1 MGRPVTL
8 IRTHQETRRLR
19 PPRWARRLLG
29 PLWLLGVWYGLSSTG
44 LVDDKT
50 LAAPSKVW
58 SAGWHLT
65 ADGEL
70 QHNVWVSLHR
80 VAWGLAI
87 GVSLGVL
94 LALISGLFRLG
105 EDLIDG
111 PMQIFRGLPILALI
125 PLAIVWW
132 GIGEKPKVALIALG
146 VVFPMYINTFAAIR
160 SVDARLVE
168 SARTLGLGRLGLVR
182 HVILPGA
189 LPGLFTGL
197 RFALAVSW
205 LVLVVS
211 EQINASSGLGYLMM
225 NAQQFLRTDI
235 IVVGL
240 IIYGTLGLLSDLLV
254 RALERKTLQWRS
266 SFSGT

>member
-1 MGRPVTL
+1 VTVLQTRGKHGR
-8 IRTHQETRRLR
+8 IH

-29 PLWLLGVWYGLSSTG
+29 PVWVLGLWVALSATG
-44 LVDDKT
+44 MLNSRT
-50 LAAPSKVW
+50 LASPATVW
-58 SAGWHLT
+58 AAGWHLVV
-65 ADGEL
+65 DGEL
-70 QHNVWVSLHR
+70 QHNLWVSLHR
-80 VAWGLAI
+80 VAFGLVI
-87 GVSLGVL
+87 GLIVGVV
-94 LALISGLFRLG
+94 LAVTAGLFRLG

-132 GIGEKPKVALIALG
+132 GIGERPKVALIALG
-146 VVFPMYINTFAAIR
+146 VVFPIYINTFAAIR

-168 SARTLGLGRLGLVR
+168 SARTLGLGRLGLIR

-189 LPGLFTGL
+189 LPGFFVGL
-197 RFALAVSW
+197 RFALAVAW

-211 EQINASSGLGYLMM
+211 EQINANSGLGYLMM

-240 IIYGTLGLLSDLLV
+240 LLYGTLGLLSDLLV
-254 RALERKTLQWRS
+254 RALERTTLQWRS

>member
-1 MGRPVTL
+1 VGPVWVL
-8 IRTHQETRRLR
+8 AA
-19 PPRWARRLLG
+19 WF
-29 PLWLLGVWYGLSSTG
+29 GLSGSR
-44 LVDDKT
+44 LVDNKT
-50 LAAPSKVW
+50 LPSPSGVW
-58 SAGWHLT
+58 SAGWHL
-65 ADGEL
+65 AVAGEL
-70 QHNVWVSLHR
+70 QHNLWVSLHR
-80 VAWGLAI
+80 VVWGLAI
-87 GVSLGVL
+87 GLTAGVV
-94 LALISGLFRLG
+94 LAVIAGLFRFG

-132 GIGEKPKVALIALG
+132 GIGETPKVALIALG
-146 VVFPMYINTFAAIR
+146 VVFPVYINTFAAIR
-160 SVDARLVE
+160 SVDNRLVE
-168 SARTLGLGRLGLVR
+168 SARTLGLRRLGLVR
-182 HVILPGA
+182 HVMLPGA
-189 LPGLFTGL
+189 LPGFFVGL

-240 IIYGTLGLLSDLLV
+240 VIYGTLGLLSDLLV
-254 RALERKTLQWRS
+254 RTLERTALRWRS

>member
-1 MGRPVTL
+1 VL
-8 IRTHQETRRLR
+8 RTKYRG
-19 PPRWARRLLG
+19 PRWARRLLG
-29 PLWLLGVWYGLSSTG
+29 PLWVLGLWFALTGGG
-44 LVDDKT
+44 LVDEKT
-50 LAAPSKVW
+50 LPPPSRVW
-58 SAGWHLT
+58 SAGWHLV

-70 QHNVWVSLHR
+70 QHNISASLHR

-87 GVSLGVL
+87 GL
-94 LALISGLFRLG
+94 LAGAALAVLAGLFRFG

-111 PMQIFRGLPILALI
+111 PMQIFRALPILALI

-132 GIGEKPKVALIALG
+132 GIGETPKVALIALG
-146 VVFPMYINTFAAIR
+146 VVFPVYINTFAAIR
-160 SVDARLVE
+160 SVDARLIE
-168 SARTLGLGRLGLVR
+168 SARSLGLGRLGLVR

-189 LPGLFTGL
+189 LPGFFVGL

-211 EQINASSGLGYLMM
+211 EQINANSGLGYLMM

-240 IIYGTLGLLSDLLV
+240 LIYGTLGLLSDLFV
-254 RALERKTLQWRS
+254 RFLERTMLQWRLT
-266 SFSGT
+266 FSGT